1 MKILKQID
9 KKKSLKSIGA
19 SVGKDHATVLHSL
32 NNYDMFEQFN
42 PTLKLFRKQI
52 LQRLNYASTE
62 QILDM
67 SKDEFIESLQIDI
80 MKLTDEIANLQETI
94 TNLQKPRNNYKI
106 VNNIETLLLET
117 EGKEQQEIII
127 ALSGCFDV
135 IVNDGNNNLKTITL
149 NRPYYG
155 LYISPMTWRHI
166 ENFSTN
172 ALALHLSSHKFLE
185 SDYIR
190 DFNLFKTIKEQNASN
205 NL

>member
-1 MKILKQID
+1 METQITSQLKKVIKEITGVDINEVSRKREIIEARAVYYKILKQID

-52 LQRLNYASTE
+52 LQRLNYASGE

-67 SKDEFIESLQIDI
+67 SKNELIDSLQLDI
-80 MKLTDEIANLQETI
+80 MKLTDEIENLQQTI
-94 TNLQKPRNNYKI
+94 TNLQKPRNKYKI

-127 ALSGCFDV
+127 ERLQAV
-135 IVNDGNNNLKTITL
+135 YRMNKN
-149 NRPYYG
+149 
-155 LYISPMTWRHI
+155 
-166 ENFSTN
+166 
-172 ALALHLSSHKFLE
+172 
-185 SDYIR
+185 
-190 DFNLFKTIKEQNASN
+190 IK
-205 NL
+205 L

>member
-1 MKILKQID
+1 METQITKELKKVIKEITGVDINEVSRKREIIEARAVYYKILKQID

-52 LQRLNYASTE
+52 LQRLNYASGE

-67 SKDEFIESLQIDI
+67 SKNELIDSLQLDI
-80 MKLTDEIANLQETI
+80 MKLTDEIENLQQTI
-94 TNLQKPRNNYKI
+94 TNLQKPRNKYKI

-127 ALSGCFDV
+127 ERLQAV
-135 IVNDGNNNLKTITL
+135 YRMNKN
-149 NRPYYG
+149 
-155 LYISPMTWRHI
+155 
-166 ENFSTN
+166 
-172 ALALHLSSHKFLE
+172 
-185 SDYIR
+185 
-190 DFNLFKTIKEQNASN
+190 IK
-205 NL
+205 L

>member
-1 MKILKQID
+1 METQITLQLKKVIQEITGVDINEVSRKREIIEARAVYYKILKQID

-52 LQRLNYASTE
+52 LQRLNYASPE

-67 SKDEFIESLQIDI
+67 SKEELINSLQLDI
-80 MKLTDEIANLQETI
+80 MKLTDEIENLQQTI
-94 TNLQKPRNNYKI
+94 TNLQKPRNKYKI

-127 ALSGCFDV
+127 ERLQALY
-135 IVNDGNNNLKTITL
+135 KM
-149 NRPYYG
+149 NR
-155 LYISPMTWRHI
+155 
-166 ENFSTN
+166 N
-172 ALALHLSSHKFLE
+172 
-185 SDYIR
+185 
-190 DFNLFKTIKEQNASN
+190 IK
-205 NL
+205 L

>member
-1 MKILKQID
+1 METQITKELKKVIQEITGVDINEVSRKREIIEARAVYYKILKQID

-52 LQRLNYASTE
+52 LQRLNYVKPE
-62 QILDM
+62 DILDV
-67 SKDEFIESLQIDI
+67 SKDEYIQSLQIDI

-94 TNLQKPRNNYKI
+94 TNLQKPRNKYKI

-127 ALSGCFDV
+127 ERLQAV
-135 IVNDGNNNLKTITL
+135 YKM
-149 NRPYYG
+149 NR
-155 LYISPMTWRHI
+155 
-166 ENFSTN
+166 N
-172 ALALHLSSHKFLE
+172 
-185 SDYIR
+185 
-190 DFNLFKTIKEQNASN
+190 IK
-205 NL
+205 L

>member
-1 MKILKQID
+1 METQITLQLKKVIKEITGVDINEVSRKREIIEARAVYYKILKQID

-32 NNYDMFEQFN
+32 KNYDMFEQFN

-52 LQRLNYASTE
+52 LKRLNYASPE

-67 SKDEFIESLQIDI
+67 SKEQLIDSLQLDI
-80 MKLTDEIANLQETI
+80 MKLTDEIENLQQTI

-127 ALSGCFDV
+127 ERLQAV
-135 IVNDGNNNLKTITL
+135 YRM
-149 NRPYYG
+149 NR
-155 LYISPMTWRHI
+155 
-166 ENFSTN
+166 N
-172 ALALHLSSHKFLE
+172 
-185 SDYIR
+185 
-190 DFNLFKTIKEQNASN
+190 IK
-205 NL
+205 L

>member
-1 MKILKQID
+1 METQITLQLKKVIQEITGVDINEVSRKREIIEARAVYYKILKQID

-52 LQRLNYASTE
+52 LQRLNYASGE

-67 SKDEFIESLQIDI
+67 SKEELIDSLQLDI
-80 MKLTDEIANLQETI
+80 MKLTDEIENLQQTI
-94 TNLQKPRNNYKI
+94 TNLQKPRNKYKI

-127 ALSGCFDV
+127 ERLQALYKM
-135 IVNDGNNNLKTITL
+135 NKN
-149 NRPYYG
+149 
-155 LYISPMTWRHI
+155 
-166 ENFSTN
+166 
-172 ALALHLSSHKFLE
+172 
-185 SDYIR
+185 
-190 DFNLFKTIKEQNASN
+190 IK
-205 NL
+205 L